1 MKNPVSSSGGARRLA
16 GAALFALACAP
27 APAGHASRPPAA
39 PASPAPASTSP
50 VKRLGFQP
58 SQTIFMS
65 SIPTEVSPRA
75 LERVERSASDDEF
88 ARFLRVRI
96 QVTRGYETLGEL
108 SRRTSVRLV
117 NGVFQLSDLSQLVSR
132 EAPAKGDR
140 KSSFVIDYDEARF
153 AGAASELAAS
163 GASPSPLAIAAFADR
178 YIDQKT
184 YEHAF
189 DVASRVAVTHAG
201 DCTEHAVF
209 TTALLRRFG
218 FKARVVLGI
227 VLVGVSSKDAGPSL
241 FAFGHAWVERY
252 EAKSWHIVDTALAPP
267 EHREDGAR
275 RGGLPPG
282 TSLKLAYLPITV
294 LRDESASYART
305 LMDEV
310 GVDSVLGVEVDA
322 SDEAP

>member
-1 MKNPVSSSGGARRLA
+1 MSFRREPRVLI
-16 GAALFALACAP
+16 GAALLALACAP
-27 APAGHASRPPAA
+27 TSQAR
-39 PASPAPASTSP
+39 SPAPPPAPAPPPTAASSP
-50 VKRLGFQP
+50 VKKLAFQP
-58 SQTIFMS
+58 SQTVFMS

-75 LERVERSASDDEF
+75 LGLVTRSATDAEF

-96 QVTRGYETLGEL
+96 QVMNAYKTLGEL
-108 SRRTSVRLV
+108 SRRTRVPLV
-117 NGVFQLSDLSQLVSR
+117 NGVFQLSDLSQLDAR
-132 EAPAKGDR
+132 DAPSKGDQ

-153 AGAASELAAS
+153 AGAAAELAANGS
-163 GASPSPLAIAAFADR
+163 SPSEGAIAAFADR

-184 YEHAF
+184 YEHSF

-209 TTALLRRFG
+209 TTALFRRFG

-227 VLVGVSSKDAGPSL
+227 VLVGLTSKDAPPSL
-241 FAFGHAWVERY
+241 LAFGHAWVERY
-252 EAKSWHIVDTALAPP
+252 ETKSWHIVDTALAPP
-267 EHREDGAR
+267 EHPDATTR

-282 TSLKLAYLPITV
+282 TSLKLAYLPINV
-294 LRDESASYART
+294 LKDESASYARS

-322 SDEAP
+322 SDQAQ